1 MNLMKNKWV
10 DIISLKEF
18 YREVTALKWDFP
30 VSVQSLLSAV
40 SVVSSVVSDP
50 FIAELYDKVEEL
62 KFSLLLGTVILVIFP
77 EVLLN
82 VTDKILTNNSIL
94 HLTNGKSFHL

>member
-1 MNLMKNKWV
+1 MKNKWV

-18 YREVTALKWDFP
+18 CREVTALKWDFP